1 MGGFCIGGLE
11 VSEDVVVVCISGLLF
26 FLLRQCLSTIGA
38 VSLHVGK
45 SPHLM
50 FMLAKVEMR
59 EDSTSCLLVL

>member
-1 MGGFCIGGLE
+1 MAGFCIGGLD
-11 VSEDVVVVCISGLLF
+11 VSEDVVVCISGLLF

-45 SPHLM
+45 SPGLM